1 MEEHRTN
8 QPCKGCHQIMDPIGL
23 SLENF
28 DGVGRWRTE
37 DTGSKIDTGGQLV
50 DGTAI
55 DGVDSLRTALL
66 TYQDALVQTMTEKLM
81 MYATGR
87 AAHYYDMPAVRA
99 IAREAAEKDY
109 RFSALVMAIVNSD
122 PFQMRVKKAE
132 EAH

>member
-1 MEEHRTN
+1 
-8 QPCKGCHQIMDPIGL
+8 MDPIGL

-28 DGVGRWRTE
+28 DGIGRWRTE
-37 DTGSKIDTGGQLV
+37 DTGSKIDTAGQLV

-55 DGVDSLRTALL
+55 DGVESLRTALL
-66 TYQDALVQTMTEKLM
+66 RYPDALVQTMTEKLM

-99 IAREAAEKDY
+99 IAREAAGKDY
-109 RFSALVMAIVNSD
+109 RFSALVTAIVSSE